1 VDITSETKDDILW
14 IKVSG
19 RMVLD
24 ASLFRLREN
33 VLYGLESGV
42 RKFVIDLSEVSYLDS
57 SGCGQVIAAHTSIQR
72 AKGLLAFLNP
82 SDRVRIVWTHTRL
95 TEVLNICNSLDEA
108 RQFVLR

>member
-1 VDITSETKDDILW
+1 VDISSENKDNILW
-14 IKVSG
+14 IKISG

-72 AKGLLAFLNP
+72 AKGLLAFPNP
-82 SDRVRIVWTHTRL
+82 SERVRIVWKHTRL

-108 RQFVLR
+108 RSLVLR